1 MASPD
6 SLPIRRINRQRFDD
20 MFNMLPPVSWM
31 GGGYAESFMMSEC
44 DHGDI
49 TTIFCRI
56 GSDHFELKGDIRS
69 SHRAIV
75 ERCRSFLQSGS
86 AAASAAL
93 AIT

>member
-6 SLPIRRINRQRFDD
+6 LLTIRRIDRQRFDD
-20 MFNMLPPVSWM
+20 MLNMLPPVSWM
-31 GGGYAESFMMSEC
+31 GGSHAESFKMSEC

-75 ERCRSFLQSGS
+75 ERCRSFLQTGG

-93 AIT
+93 TGT